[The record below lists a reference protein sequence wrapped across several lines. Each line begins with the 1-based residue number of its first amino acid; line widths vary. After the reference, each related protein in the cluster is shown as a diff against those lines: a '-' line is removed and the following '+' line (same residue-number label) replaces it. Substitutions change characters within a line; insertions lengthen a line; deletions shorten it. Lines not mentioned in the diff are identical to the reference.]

1 MSIDIFGFRALWSP
15 YYFAALVLI
24 TVGYFWLA
32 TKYRGKF
39 PGSSSLSVKQ
49 NLFLNSNVPS
59 LYGKGFP
66 AGFIE
71 SYHVQCPYVS
81 NGSALLGDSAIIYH
95 CDTRLVLEIFHRFKG
110 SETVISVFHETPRGS
125 FTI

>member
-24 TVGYFWLA
+24 TVGYFWLV
-32 TKYRGKF
+32 TKYRGRF
-39 PGSSSLSVKQ
+39 TGSSSLSVKQ
-49 NLFLNSNVPS
+49 QVTYFLLAMFLA
-59 LYGKGFP
+59 LYGKGVP

-81 NGSALLGDSAIIYH
+81 NGIALPCDSAIIYH
-95 CDTRLVLEIFHRFKG
+95 CDSRLAMENLFIKG
-110 SETVISVFHETPRGS
+110 QGE
-125 FTI
+125 